1 VVSGSPGAYRVRPH
15 AELSSL
21 DAVSVLFF
29 DTPTLTT
36 TDPPVLPDPR
46 ALSAAPEATP
56 AVAAAPSPTA
66 AQTPAVASP
75 PSATDQTPAV
85 AAASPP
91 APEQT
96 LTIAS
101 PPPPIV
107 SSEVAPVETVKQTVG
122 GSEGTASVE
131 AQTQQ

>member
-1 VVSGSPGAYRVRPH
+1 
-15 AELSSL
+15 
-21 DAVSVLFF
+21 
-29 DTPTLTT
+29 
-36 TDPPVLPDPR
+36 
-46 ALSAAPEATP
+46 
-56 AVAAAPSPTA
+56 
-66 AQTPAVASP
+66 
-75 PSATDQTPAV
+75 V

>member
-1 VVSGSPGAYRVRPH
+1 MLVATL
-15 AELSSL
+15 ALLLS
-21 DAVSVLFF
+21 
-29 DTPTLTT
+29 
-36 TDPPVLPDPR
+36 
-46 ALSAAPEATP
+46 
-56 AVAAAPSPTA
+56 
-66 AQTPAVASP
+66 TPAVASP